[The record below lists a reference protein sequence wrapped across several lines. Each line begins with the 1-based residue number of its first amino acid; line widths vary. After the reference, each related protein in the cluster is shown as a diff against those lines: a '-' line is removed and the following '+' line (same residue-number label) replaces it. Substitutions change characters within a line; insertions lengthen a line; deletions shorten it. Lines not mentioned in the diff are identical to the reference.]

1 MNPGV
6 GWCAIYCCW
15 ATSSLSSIFVIMWS
29 SLWYLEWRDSVFVNM
44 SFTVILFGEKK
55 MSWVWSFSRFVCG
68 GGGDL
73 NIENSV
79 LCPHSWL
86 CLIVFLCCEDGWIDG
101 SGMHRTWSTR
111 RYEVFIW
118 FWFLIFC
125 LKEAL
130 WNWEAGKGKGNRTG
144 IEHVFRLSP
153 W

>member
-1 MNPGV
+1 MDPGV

-15 ATSSLSSIFVIMWS
+15 ATSSLSRIFVIMWS
-29 SLWYLEWRDSVFVNM
+29 SLWYLKWSDSVFVNM

-101 SGMHRTWSTR
+101 SGMHRTW
-111 RYEVFIW
+111 YEVFIW
-118 FWFLIFC
+118 FWFFVWRRPC
-125 LKEAL
+125 GTEKQGR
-130 WNWEAGKGKGNRTG
+130 GKGTGQGLNMCFGFHHDKDCKGQ
-144 IEHVFRLSP
+144 
-153 W
+153 